1 MTWKNNFFTDVNIS
15 VLRQSKHIR
24 MRAKSALSIITKS
37 CHSLQFIVISQCSV
51 NKLSA
56 QWISYLHVVIMRGFT
71 SLQNSAP
78 DKNSP
83 FWVVGEHLTLSITQI
98 HTGAFSKYVLR
109 ISNGAPETPGALSDR
124 LLCLLVKSAPVF
136 IQEANKLNKIRYKL
150 TTNTRRDRK
159 WHQIPWQGTENATK
173 TRDDLWG
180 EQSHLFSKTKIKLNT
195 TKLQKK
201 K

>member
-1 MTWKNNFFTDVNIS
+1 MFRHFMEKLEQTISQSPQANRQPLHSRTHKELNI
-15 VLRQSKHIR
+15 ID
-24 MRAKSALSIITKS
+24 APSIITKS

-98 HTGAFSKYVLR
+98 HTGAFAKYVLR

-124 LLCLLVKSAPVF
+124 LLRLLVKSAPVF

-173 TRDDLWG
+173 QEMICEESNHTYFL
-180 EQSHLFSKTKIKLNT
+180 KPK
-195 TKLQKK
+195 
-201 K
+201 